1 MNSTLLARDVR
12 ELLSS
17 AAEWH
22 LLGLL
27 FELPAASWTAEVTG
41 LAEEIHSEDLKAA
54 VHAALSEA
62 SEGLY
67 HATIMP
73 IGPVSL
79 REISYRPSMVPGQ
92 FISQLSA
99 LYAAFAY
106 EPRTSN
112 PPDHLAIQANFFA
125 YLQLKE
131 AYARM
136 RKEIENAEVSAHAA
150 DAFVRDHLSF
160 FEQGLPPALQLA
172 NLTYLAL
179 AGTALQSRIRNHALT
194 LEGEACQSKRDL

>member
-1 MNSTLLARDVR
+1 MNSALLNCNVR

-27 FELPAASWTAEVTG
+27 FELPTASWKAEVSG
-41 LAEEIHSEDLKAA
+41 LAAEIHSEDLKAA

-62 SEGLY
+62 SEGRY
-67 HATIMP
+67 HSAIMP
-73 IGPVSL
+73 TGRVSL

-112 PPDHLAIQANFFA
+112 PPDHLAVQASFLA

-131 AYARM
+131 AYAQM
-136 RKEIENAEVSAHAA
+136 KKDIENAEVSAHAA
-150 DAFVRDHLSF
+150 DAFVRDHLSV
-160 FEQGLPPALQLA
+160 FEQGLTTAMQLA
-172 NLTYLAL
+172 NVTYLTL
-179 AGTALQSRIRNHALT
+179 AGAALENRIRNHVLT
-194 LEGEACQSKRDL
+194 LDGERRDG